1 MTSGLFVF
9 LLGAQLS
16 DSELTWCCTHALP
29 AQATLYEQLRP
40 RGGCSQQAAVKRG
53 REDGCKHVYGY
64 KRGDHK
70 SPCISYVN
78 VGTKQLGRSPQ
89 SASPKGGARPDPRQL
104 ADGFAWSGS
113 WPGGQDQALSTDRTC
128 WVSYG
133 LSADSTLSH
142 KCEMQKI
149 QRTGGRRREA
159 EGKYAINMN
168 WVI

>member
-89 SASPKGGARPDPRQL
+89 SASPRGGARPDPRQL
-104 ADGFAWSGS
+104 ADSFAWSGS
-113 WPGGQDQALSTDRTC
+113 WPGGQDQALGTGRTRAG
-128 WVSYG
+128 SPTASQ
-133 LSADSTLSH
+133 LTARSATNA
-142 KCEMQKI
+142 KCRRSRGQGV
-149 QRTGGRRREA
+149 GG
-159 EGKYAINMN
+159 GKLKENML
-168 WVI
+168 

>member
-78 VGTKQLGRSPQ
+78 AGTKRPGRSPQ
-89 SASPKGGARPDPRQL
+89 SASPRGGARPDPRQL

-113 WPGGQDQALSTDRTC
+113 WPGGQDQALSTDRTRAG
-128 WVSYG
+128 SPTASQ
-133 LSADSTLSH
+133 LTARSATNA
-142 KCEMQKI
+142 KCRRSRGQGV
-149 QRTGGRRREA
+149 GG
-159 EGKYAINMN
+159 GKLKENML
-168 WVI
+168 

>member
-104 ADGFAWSGS
+104 ADGFACRAPGREGRIRPSALTERAGS
-113 WPGGQDQALSTDRTC
+113 PTASQLTARSATNAKCRRSRGQGVGG
-128 WVSYG
+128 
-133 LSADSTLSH
+133 
-142 KCEMQKI
+142 
-149 QRTGGRRREA
+149 
-159 EGKYAINMN
+159 GKLKENML
-168 WVI
+168 